1 MTTKTKVTIYVGR
14 DGSTDSLY
22 LRDSEGHAGK
32 NTITTDVQA
41 GDEVEWVLGE
51 GVDEIT
57 NIYPKSGSQN
67 IFNGS
72 PFRKANGNWEGTV
85 CNSATGSEL
94 YSIDY
99 RIGAQ
104 TYSDDPELKV
114 KPPRDK

>member
-14 DGSTDSLY
+14 DGSADSLY
-22 LRDSEGHAGK
+22 LRDSEGHVGK

-67 IFNGS
+67 IFSDGPIKQEDGS
-72 PFRKANGNWEGTV
+72 WKGKVKDTV
-85 CNSATGSEL
+85 TGSES

-99 RIGAQ
+99 TIAGSAF
-104 TYSDDPELKV
+104 SDDPKLDV